1 VRRAHRFRPL
11 AARLALLLSVI
22 GPGIITANV
31 DNDAGGITTY
41 SIAGAHFGYGILW
54 IMPLVAVAL
63 IVVQE
68 MSARLGVVTGKGLA
82 DLIRER
88 FGVRVTTIVLGVLLL
103 ANLAN
108 TVSEFA
114 GVAASME
121 IFGVSK
127 FISVPVAAVLVWLLI
142 VRGNYRT
149 VERVFLVASAL
160 YLCYVAAGF
169 LERPDWAG
177 IGRAVVTPSFEFNRD
192 YLVIL
197 VTIVGTTIAPWM
209 QFYQQSAIV
218 DKGLKP
224 SDYAYERVDVIL
236 GSLFAVFVAVFIT
249 ISCAA
254 TLHAGGV
261 RIETAKDAALA
272 LRSLAGPFSAA
283 LFAVGLLNASLFSA
297 AILPLSTAYVV
308 CEAFGWESGVSSR
321 LREAP
326 VFFGIF
332 TAFIVMGAAIVLLPV
347 RSLVQLMIAS
357 QTLNG
362 ILLPLILVVMLLL
375 VNDRRLMGNRFANG
389 RVLNVLSI
397 AIVAALIALTVL
409 LVVTS
414 ILPVASAP
422 AA

>member
-1 VRRAHRFRPL
+1 VRHAHRLRPL
-11 AARLALLLSVI
+11 AARLGLLLSII

-41 SIAGAHFGYGILW
+41 SVAGAHFGYQILW

-63 IVVQE
+63 IIVQE

-82 DLIRER
+82 DLIREHFR
-88 FGVRVTTIVLGVLLL
+88 VRITAVVVGLLLL

-114 GVAASME
+114 GVAASLE
-121 IFGVSK
+121 ILGVSK
-127 FISVPVAAVLVWLLI
+127 FVSVPLAAVLVWLLI
-142 VRGNYRT
+142 VRADYRT
-149 VERVFLVASAL
+149 VERVFLAASVI
-160 YLCYVAAGF
+160 YLCYVVAGF
-169 LERPDWAG
+169 LERPDWVL
-177 IGRAVVTPSFEFNRD
+177 IGRSMVTPVFRFDRD

-197 VTIVGTTIAPWM
+197 VTIIGTTIAPWM
-209 QFYQQSAIV
+209 QFYQQSAIA

-224 SDYAYERVDVIL
+224 SDYAYERVDVVL

-254 TLHAGGV
+254 TLHLEGA

-272 LRSLAGPFSAA
+272 LRSLAGPFSFA

-308 CEAFGWESGVSSR
+308 CEAFGWESGVSR
-321 LREAP
+321 RIREAP

-332 TAFIVMGAAIVLLPV
+332 TAFIVLGAGFVLLPQRSLVQVMMASQTANGVLLPV
-347 RSLVQLMIAS
+347 
-357 QTLNG
+357 
-362 ILLPLILVVMLLL
+362 ILVVMLLL
-375 VNDRRLMGNRFANG
+375 VNDRRLMGERFANG
-389 RVLNVLSI
+389 KVLN
-397 AIVAALIALTVL
+397 AATIVVVVALTALTGL
-409 LVVTS
+409 LVATS
-414 ILPVASAP
+414 LRAGG
-422 AA
+422 